1 MYISAKSKVIRFI
14 HYDQSKNYC
23 SYAKAAKAPK
33 AKVRSVAPLA
43 HGVGRRKSSVARVWL
58 RAGKGAIVVNG
69 KDFKE
74 YFDTEV
80 TRLQSIY
87 SIPRSSS

>member
-1 MYISAKSKVIRFI
+1 MIK
-14 HYDQSKNYC
+14 
-23 SYAKAAKAPK
+23 AKATAKTTSPK
-33 AKVRSVAPLA
+33 TKVRSVAPLA

-74 YFDTEV
+74 YFDTEIA
-80 TRLQSIY
+80 RLAGINAFPCYPFRNSI
-87 SIPRSSS
+87 